1 MTDACPHPSFIN
13 QVGNRLL
20 ANREADEG
28 GAGAAFSGVVQDRMP
43 ARGSVRGS
51 AAPSREA

>member
-1 MTDACPHPSFIN
+1 
-13 QVGNRLL
+13 VGNRLL